1 VQGEQPWSA
10 FPTVFFTKKFGIPFV
25 LDQHN
30 VEVLWSMYAS
40 RTPFLTPYTFAIEKF
55 AMTNSSLILTVS
67 DTDKKNL
74 LEIYKISKEKLLII
88 PNGVDLSRFSNM
100 PSSPTLKDKLGFDS
114 KSKIVVFHG
123 LLSAKQNYEAAKLI
137 VEYIA
142 SKVKEAKFLIIGRS
156 PPLWLK
162 ARSEKQENTLVLGHA
177 PRIEEYIMAA
187 DVCIV
192 PLRSGSGTRLKVV
205 EYLAAGK
212 PLVTTAKGCEGIGLQ
227 PEVHA
232 KVCEEVDDCFVDSLK
247 ELLSDEKLANE
258 MGLAAMEYA
267 KRFDWNFV
275 TKGIINNY
283 SKILD
288 EKTQ

>member
-1 VQGEQPWSA
+1 
-10 FPTVFFTKKFGIPFV
+10 
-25 LDQHN
+25 
-30 VEVLWSMYAS
+30 VEVLWAMYAS
-40 RTPFLTPYTFAIEKF
+40 RIPFLTPYTFVIEKF
-55 AMTNSSLILTVS
+55 AMSNSSLILTVS
-67 DTDKKNL
+67 DTDKKRL
-74 LEIYKISKEKLLII
+74 LQIYRISKEKLLVI

-100 PSSPTLKDKLGFDS
+100 PSSPTLKDKLGFNP

-142 SKVKEAKFLIIGRS
+142 PKVKDARFLIIGRS

-162 ARSEKQENTLVLGHA
+162 TRSETQENVVILGYV

-192 PLRSGSGTRLKVV
+192 PLWSGSGTRLKVV

-212 PLVTTAKGCEGIGLQ
+212 PLVTTAKGCEGIGLRH
-227 PEVHA
+227 EVHA
-232 KVCEEVDDCFVDSLK
+232 RVCEEVDDCFVDSIK

-258 MGLAAMEYA
+258 MGSAAMEYA
-267 KRFDWNFV
+267 KNFDWNFV
-275 TKGIINNY
+275 TKGIIDAY